1 MAKLLVHES
10 AGVREFEIVDNEVHM
25 GRELDNTLRLPD
37 PSISRHH
44 CVVRK
49 VGGGFEIQDLQ
60 SSNGVL
66 INGNRVQSSPL
77 RDGDRITLGQVQ
89 LTFQDP
95 RPEVSAT
102 VAVPVQEA
110 PVVPLGTVR
119 MSADELAAIHTG
131 KPPAEPALKIQLQDQ
146 ISTGP
151 VETPTKPFV
160 APVAAAPAT
169 RPTPPPPPPAPY
181 TPPTPYTPGLAPAVP
196 SFLGPFLPP
205 VPDDAVPTGERGDFL
220 SRLFAGLIDYSPVIA
235 LQIISALLMPA
246 SLVVG
251 GLGAGF
257 GALAAI
263 GCLSILLF
271 LAYLV
276 FVPWCW
282 IKFGATPGKKIMK
295 LRVVPETNPA
305 GRIDLGMAVLRML
318 GYLVNGII
326 SWIIML
332 PFTAIFVMGTLR
344 TGGFGASIL
353 LLKLLSL
360 AANLVPY
367 LLILFTVERKGLHDM
382 ISKTI
387 VVKVDR

>member
-10 AGVREFEIVDNEVHM
+10 AGVREFAIVDNEVHM

-49 VGGGFEIQDLQ
+49 VAGGFEIQDLQ

-131 KPPAEPALKIQLQDQ
+131 KPPADPALKIQLQDQ

-151 VETPTKPFV
+151 VETPTRPFA
-160 APVAAAPAT
+160 APSAAHVAA
-169 RPTPPPPPPAPY
+169 PPPPPPAPL
-181 TPPTPYTPGLAPAVP
+181 PMHVAPRPVTGVP
-196 SFLGPFLPP
+196 VSQSFLGSLLPSI
-205 VPDDAVPTGERGDFL
+205 PDDAVPLGERGDL
-220 SRLFAGLIDYSPVIA
+220 GTRLVAVLIDMVPA
-235 LQIISALLMPA
+235 FIISIAFM
-246 SLVVG
+246 V
-251 GLGAGF
+251 
-257 GALAAI
+257 
-263 GCLSILLF
+263 LSIIPFLGCILLPLNF
-271 LAYLV
+271 LAQLGYYFF
-276 FVPWCW
+276 FVPWTVS
-282 IKFGATPGKKIMK
+282 KFGASIGKKVMK
-295 LRVVPETNPA
+295 LRVIPEGNPS
-305 GRIDLGMAVLRML
+305 GHIDLGSAILRQLGNFFALNLIVLAIKGDERISLSDIMAK
-318 GYLVNGII
+318 
-326 SWIIML
+326 
-332 PFTAIFVMGTLR
+332 TL
-344 TGGFGASIL
+344 
-353 LLKLLSL
+353 
-360 AANLVPY
+360 
-367 LLILFTVERKGLHDM
+367 
-382 ISKTI
+382 